1 MQELEYRIAKSA
13 DFEAIHRLNY
23 ETFVE
28 EIPQHAPN
36 AQRRLVDRFHD
47 ENTYAVCLAGGALV
61 GMVCGRCQR
70 PFSLDQKLPALDQ
83 WLPAHRKV
91 VEIRLLAVKREYRK
105 TSVFFGLMQAL
116 SRHFIELGCDLA
128 VISGTV
134 RELKLYR
141 HLGFV
146 PFGDLVGTAEAR
158 YQPMYLTLA
167 AFERCPAIKAR
178 HRERPMNAGFL
189 TGPVTLRPEVREAFD
204 APPVSHRGR
213 EFVELIARTREA
225 LVRLVNAPRVA
236 LMVGSGTLA
245 NDAVAAQLRALETPG
260 LILSNGEFGSRLV
273 DHARRWKLP
282 FAVATQEWG
291 RAFDWTLVGA
301 IARRCQPRWI
311 WAVLTETSTGILN
324 PLAELR
330 ALSEKLNADLCL
342 DAVSAVGL
350 MPVDL
355 AGVRFATAVSGKG
368 LAAFPGLAAV
378 FHDGRLAGAA
388 DIPRYLDLA
397 VYETDEGVPF
407 THSSNL
413 VAALERSLAVTDWP
427 AKFENVRRH
436 SVELRDA
443 LREHSLA
450 PLACDEE
457 AAPGVV
463 TLQVRAEMSSVA
475 VARALARKGI
485 EVAWQS
491 RYLRERNWLQI
502 ALMGEIDEAALRRLP
517 ALLSALL
524 RDGLGTR
531 GAVVLREG
539 DAARGVAAL
548 QDLS

>member
-1 MQELEYRIAKSA
+1 MQEIEYRIAKST

-36 AQRRLVDRFHD
+36 AERRLVDRFHD
-47 ENTYAVCLAGGALV
+47 ENIYAVCLTEGRLV

-70 PFSLDQKLPALDQ
+70 PFSLDQKLPSLDR

-146 PFGDLVGTAEAR
+146 PFGELVGTAEAR

-167 AFERCPAIKAR
+167 AFEQISAIKAS
-178 HRERPMNAGFL
+178 HRERTMNASFL
-189 TGPVTLRPEVREAFD
+189 TGPVTLRPEVRAAFD
-204 APPVSHRGR
+204 APPVSHRGPA
-213 EFVELIARTREA
+213 FVELIARTRQA
-225 LVRLVNAPRVA
+225 LVRLVNASRVA

-245 NDAVAAQLRALETPG
+245 NDAVAAQLRANGGHG

-282 FAVATQEWG
+282 FSVATQEWG
-291 RAFDWTLVGA
+291 RAFDWTLVGE

-311 WAVLTETSTGILN
+311 WAALTETSTGVLN
-324 PLAELR
+324 PLSELR
-330 ALSEKLNADLCL
+330 VLGETLHADLCL
-342 DAVSAVGL
+342 DAVSAIGL

-368 LAAFPGLAAV
+368 LAAYPGLAAV
-378 FHDGRLAGAA
+378 FHDGRLAGAG

-397 VYETDEGVPF
+397 AYETDEGVPF

-413 VAALERSLAVTDWP
+413 LTALERSLAVTDWP
-427 AKFENVRRH
+427 AKFENVRRM
-436 SVELRDA
+436 SEALRDA

-450 PLACDEE
+450 PLAPDEE
-457 AAPGVV
+457 AAPGVI
-463 TLQVRAEMSSVA
+463 TLQVPAEVGSANM
-475 VARALARKGI
+475 ARALARKGI

-524 RDGLGTR
+524 RDGLGAR
-531 GAVVLREG
+531 GAVVLRESDG
-539 DAARGVAAL
+539 ARGVAAL